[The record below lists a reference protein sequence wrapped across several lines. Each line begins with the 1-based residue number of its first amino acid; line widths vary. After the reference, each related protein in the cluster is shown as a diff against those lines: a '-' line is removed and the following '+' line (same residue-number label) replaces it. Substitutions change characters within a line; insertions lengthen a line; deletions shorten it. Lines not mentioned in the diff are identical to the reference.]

1 MFNIGEDIRYTKVV
15 QNEKSHILTGTSY
28 NEGMNSNLRLESG
41 EEIINHATHM
51 ARLDYSDISSIPT
64 NIQNFQEQMKY
75 ISKEDA
81 ELLTR
86 PTKLS
91 ALQYKL
97 LTCNEQFNLLY
108 FHKCFS

>member
-1 MFNIGEDIRYTKVV
+1 MTD
-15 QNEKSHILTGTSY
+15 TSY

-51 ARLDYSDISSIPT
+51 ARLDYSDIASIPT
-64 NIQNFQEQMKY
+64 NIQHFQEQMKY

-81 ELLTR
+81 ERLTR
-86 PTKLS
+86 PTKLT

-97 LTCNEQFNLLY
+97 LTWHEQFNHLY
-108 FHKCFS
+108 FKKCFS